1 MFFTTDT
8 QPKPRCN
15 PPPRISSPPLFVF
28 SKGPLR
34 TSAPPRPVFHDRRP
48 LRTHNCFRAAAP
60 LFRNGD
66 TMSFRAFMSSRPSVS
81 TLSRSGPIVRT
92 FLKFSCHKG
101 FSGDTLREVRSLAG
115 LQPLKSQTPSFL
127 GVSCFTCRI
136 LIIEKKD
143 CCKTAT
149 AVKQSNNLS
158 KFCLTPLDSL
168 RFSRS
173 HMYHLR
179 LILVY

>member
-48 LRTHNCFRAAAP
+48 LRTHNCIRAAAP
-60 LFRNGD
+60 LFLNGN
-66 TMSFRAFMSSRPSVS
+66 TMSFRTFRRSRPSVS
-81 TLSRSGPIVRT
+81 TLSRSGPIVRI

-101 FSGDTLREVRSLAG
+101 FSGDTFREVRSLAG

-127 GVSCFTCRI
+127 GVSCFACRI
-136 LIIEKKD
+136 LIIEK
-143 CCKTAT
+143 
-149 AVKQSNNLS
+149 
-158 KFCLTPLDSL
+158 
-168 RFSRS
+168 
-173 HMYHLR
+173 
-179 LILVY
+179 